1 MKETLLVSS
10 RGQITLPVSVR
21 RRLGLKGG
29 DVVILEERDDEIV
42 LKAGAVVPIERY
54 TDAQIVEWDEI
65 EGVGSTDL
73 LGRQKFESDALAHRR
88 LARLQQADG

>member
-54 TDAQIVEWDEI
+54 TDAQITEWNKADELT
-65 EGVGSTDL
+65 EA
-73 LGRQKFESDALAHRR
+73 GRRTLQRKVPRLRR
-88 LARLQQADG
+88 